1 MQDEV
6 GRGDA
11 DQLFLYDLFNKLLHR
26 GQVILPSYVVEQL
39 IVNQYGQDFGLS
51 VDNSNSAS
59 VTYENA
65 SEILH
70 SFEEYNDFIEPW
82 TGDSNEIEFDPKHP
96 ENERHLFDSIIARF
110 GGKLAN
116 FIYPQ
121 ARIDSIL
128 DSEISNSFLDQR
140 VDFLVALP
148 NGKAFI
154 IEPGDHD
161 TTEQKNL
168 DRSRDGAF
176 RKISIDTLRIENS
189 QIGDERVL
197 DKIGQMLR
205 DVGADNYLQD
215 SNQTSKS
222 LSLQYLFLLPTL
234 IARGE
239 SILAELFLRHGWLE
253 KEHVTIRVIERD
265 LHVTEYLFFSFLDH
279 LKRLSY
285 LYGIEVRMP
294 SIEVAVHRDDKFS
307 LNYNPNLRT
316 AMLEE
321 GVSIHD
327 ITADKTDT
335 YDICLDLAILGI
347 HHDRRILDPQ
357 KNSITI
363 RNSFVHNRN
372 TELRYLSMPRAIP
385 SEETHSHRYVLETF
399 LQEFFRKYTFRSG
412 QLPIVER
419 ALSQKP
425 TIGLLP
431 TSAGKS
437 ICFQLSA
444 MLTPGTTIV
453 VDPIVALMQDQVQ
466 GLKEQYLISNVF
478 AWHAAARVKDDQVGK
493 ILLSN
498 AMLFMSPERLLRPG
512 FRSAM
517 RSLSASDIYINYA
530 VIDEAHCVSMWG
542 HDFRPS
548 YLSLDRNFKR
558 LCTFHGHEPV
568 TVALTGTASQLV
580 LIDLKRELNISDL
593 DSIIRPK
600 TFDRP
605 ELTFNLVECRNDEK
619 EGVLS
624 TVLGTISNR
633 LGLSDIRD
641 EGYGI
646 IFSYTPNEMWKLFG
660 QYSGQDSSHVLS
672 VISDTSFNNV
682 KYGAYSGSPP
692 KSSGINPEDW
702 TKYKK
707 LTLQAFKQGHIN
719 MLFGNTAIGVG
730 IDNEKLNY
738 VINYRMPQS
747 IEAYYQQS
755 GRAGRNKQQSE
766 CYLIYS
772 DDYKENTQKWV
783 NGDLEKMPKR
793 WDDLGTV
800 SFFHQS
806 NFPGK
811 DIDRKGAL
819 QVADGIF
826 RNSVEDGHVLLKYID
841 DRTERYISFWQMLGV
856 LEDYQV
862 SGIGYNTTYHL
873 KRDPNIEA
881 FLEDK
886 DRAKLEK
893 HLIDSL
899 QAYLSR
905 YRPVSVKGLREQI
918 NRRNEKSLS
927 NKVLG
932 HLIDFIYDQIGY
944 QRREGIRTMVEFCN
958 QQDSSPEALR
968 RTIKAYFDY
977 SEKFSSEIGD
987 MANITPAIS
996 GVLGIL
1002 KRIEG
1007 FNDVEHLY
1015 WETRRLLDER
1025 YRIDWALI
1033 NLYSMFYR
1041 ERGISLAGMRL
1052 FERILES
1059 FTTDEYESLDRKD
1072 FLTQYFSYISNLDG
1086 LYGESISL
1094 GILEDICENLYSKD
1108 GIDSIAFVSD
1118 LDIPETTKNHLSL
1131 LLTNKQIR
1139 SILDVTRYTRTVG

>member
-1 MQDEV
+1 MEDHS
-6 GRGDA
+6 GKGDA
-11 DQLFLYDLFNKLLHR
+11 DHLFLYDLFNKMLHR
-26 GQVILPSYVVEQL
+26 GHVTIPSFSIEHL
-39 IVNQYGQDFGLS
+39 IVQKYGQDLNLQLNQEYKSS
-51 VDNSNSAS
+51 VAYQNDDG
-59 VTYENA
+59 
-65 SEILH
+65 ILEL
-70 SFEEYNDFIEPW
+70 FDDFCDLLEPW
-82 TGDSNEIEFDPKHP
+82 VGVSSEIEFDPNHP
-96 ENERHLFDSIIARF
+96 ENERHFFDNIISRF
-110 GGKLAN
+110 GRKIAN
-116 FIYPQ
+116 CVYPQ
-121 ARIDSIL
+121 ARIDTIL
-128 DSEISNSFLDQR
+128 DPALGKSFLDQR
-140 VDFLVALP
+140 VDFLFSFP
-148 NGKAFI
+148 HGKSFI
-154 IEPGDHD
+154 VEPGDHD
-161 TTEQKNL
+161 TLEQQSL
-168 DRSRDGAF
+168 DSSRDNAF
-176 RKISIDTLRIENS
+176 RKASIDTLRIENS
-189 QIGDERVL
+189 EIDNVTVL
-197 DKIGQMLR
+197 DNISEMIERL
-205 DVGADNYLQD
+205 GAEKYLEEIAE
-215 SNQTSKS
+215 NKEA
-222 LSLQYLFLLPTL
+222 LSLKYLFLLPTL

-239 SILAELFLRHGWLE
+239 SILADIFLRHGWLGRE
-253 KEHVTIRVIERD
+253 QVVINVLERD
-265 LHVTEYLFFSFLDH
+265 LHVSEFLFFSFLDH
-279 LKRLSY
+279 LKRFTF
-285 LYGIEVRMP
+285 LYGLDVQIPNIRVNVCRNIEYG
-294 SIEVAVHRDDKFS
+294 
-307 LNYNPNLRT
+307 LNEDPRLNTVLK
-316 AMLEE
+316 EE
-321 GVSIHD
+321 GVEVNNISEQD
-327 ITADKTDT
+327 MSECDLT
-335 YDICLDLAILGI
+335 LDLAILSI
-347 HHDRRILDPQ
+347 HHA
-357 KNSITI
+357 KNTSKSSTNTITV
-363 RNSFVHNRN
+363 RNSFAHNRN
-372 TELRYLSMPRAIP
+372 TELRYLSMPRPLPEREA
-385 SEETHSHRYVLETF
+385 HSNKYVLETF
-399 LQEFFRKYTFRSG
+399 LQELFRKYSFRSG
-412 QLPIVER
+412 QLPIVQR
-419 ALSQKP
+419 VLSQKP

-466 GLKEQYLISNVF
+466 GLQEQYLISNVF
-478 AWHAAARVKDDQVGK
+478 AWHAAARVKDDDVGK

-498 AMLFMSPERLLRPG
+498 TMLFMSPERLLRPG

-580 LIDLKRELNISDL
+580 LIDLKRELNINDM

-619 EGVLS
+619 EDVLS

-633 LGLSDIRD
+633 LGLSDIRED
-641 EGYGI
+641 GYGI

-660 QYSGQDSSHVLS
+660 QYSGQDSAHVLS
-672 VISDTSFNNV
+672 VISDHRFDSV

-692 KSSGINPEDW
+692 KSSGISTEDW
-702 TKYKK
+702 TKYKN

-738 VINYRMPQS
+738 VVNYRMPQS

-755 GRAGRNKQQSE
+755 GRAGRNKQPSE

-772 DDYKENTQKWV
+772 DDHKEDTQKWV

-800 SFFHQS
+800 SFFHQN

-811 DIDRKGAL
+811 DVDRTGAL
-819 QVADGIF
+819 QVASGIF
-826 RNSVEDGHVLLKYID
+826 RNSVENGNVLLKYID

-856 LEDYQV
+856 IEDYQV
-862 SGIGYNTTYHL
+862 SGIGRNTTYHL
-873 KRDPNIEA
+873 KRDPKIED
-881 FLEDK
+881 FLNDN
-886 DRAKLEK
+886 DMTKLEV
-893 HLIDSL
+893 HLINSL

-905 YRPVSVKGLREQI
+905 YRPVSVRALKEQI
-918 NRRNEKSLS
+918 EKRKEKSLS
-927 NKVLG
+927 HKVLG

-958 QQDSSPEALR
+958 QEDSSAEALR

-987 MANITPAIS
+987 MADVTPEITK
-996 GVLGIL
+996 VLAIL
-1002 KRIEG
+1002 KRVEG

-1041 ERGISLAGMRL
+1041 ERGISEAGMRL

-1059 FTTDEYESLDRKD
+1059 FDTDEYKTLDKND
-1072 FLTQYFSYISNLDG
+1072 FFTQYFSFISNLDS
-1086 LYGESISL
+1086 LYGENISL
-1094 GILEDICENLYSKD
+1094 GILEMICENLFSSN
-1108 GIDSIAFVSD
+1108 GIDSLSFIRD
-1118 LDIPETTKNHLSL
+1118 LAIPTKTKNHLRLLITNNQLRSL
-1131 LLTNKQIR
+1131 
-1139 SILDVTRYTRTVG
+1139 LDVTRYSRVVG